1 MEEEQ
6 KNNQEQKENG
16 VVKKTLFFAG
26 LLFVWELVKIV
37 VIAAVIVLP
46 IRYFLFQ
53 PFIVSGESMSPN
65 FESGDYLIVDE
76 ITYRFSSPQ
85 RGDVVVFNTDF
96 IQGYRGQRFI
106 KRIIGLPGE
115 TIQIQNGKVDVLRDG
130 KSVVLNEKYLSNTLQ
145 TDGNINV
152 TLGSDQ
158 YFVMGDNRQYSYDSR
173 RWGILPRQY
182 IIGKALFRVFP
193 LANIAALTTPSY
205 SH

>member
-1 MEEEQ
+1 
-6 KNNQEQKENG
+6 
-16 VVKKTLFFAG
+16 
-26 LLFVWELVKIV
+26 LVKIV